1 MPAEFLGLVCSG
13 CVLAVSINAVL
24 DGNLSMIVPLL
35 YYDFLVKLLW
45 INSLSST
52 SVESGQINMEI

>member
-1 MPAEFLGLVCSG
+1 M
-13 CVLAVSINAVL
+13 LAVSINAVL

-45 INSLSST
+45 INSLFST
-52 SVESGQINMEI
+52 PVESGQINMEI